1 MFHEVK
7 MCLFANMF
15 ANVFACSSMI
25 LIDTALTFSVFCKYR
40 KIPIT
45 RTHPPFPDYSTETSS
60 ITNMNSSNITH
71 VTAHKKS
78 RGGEGGGEEGAKR
91 VERRLKK
98 KYRPLSKN

>member
-1 MFHEVK
+1 
-7 MCLFANMF
+7 
-15 ANVFACSSMI
+15 
-25 LIDTALTFSVFCKYR
+25 
-40 KIPIT
+40 
-45 RTHPPFPDYSTETSS
+45 
-60 ITNMNSSNITH
+60 MNSSNITH